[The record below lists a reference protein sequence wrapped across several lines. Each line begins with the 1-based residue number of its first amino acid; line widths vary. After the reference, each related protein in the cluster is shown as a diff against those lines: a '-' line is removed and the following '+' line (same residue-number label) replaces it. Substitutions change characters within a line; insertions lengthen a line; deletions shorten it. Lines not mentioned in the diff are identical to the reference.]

1 MNRKQEIF
9 QSVLTNPYNN
19 DNFIGFVREFLNNV
33 EMVAPNRYVEVR
45 SNFSFYVNGYYHI
58 GNYISDDG
66 DKIAVISVC
75 LNRGDTVERARGMQ
89 RNFVKPLIESG
100 GCAGALVAFYT
111 KDEPNKWRLSF
122 IRMDYEFSK
131 GKVTEKLTPAKRYS
145 YLVGKGEPCH
155 TAQTRLYPIFLNDV
169 TNPGIDELEEA
180 FSVEKVTKEF
190 FDLYCEKYHQ
200 LREYLESNK
209 EFMIEAECRKFT
221 SEQFAKKLLG
231 QIVFLYF
238 IQKKGWL
245 GVEAIPVTLTEKAY
259 KNAFFAKGT
268 KSREIMPK
276 VYKEQP
282 DGTYRIIYDELK
294 KLSDEDEEI
303 LAGIVKGKPWGS
315 GPKDFMRK
323 IFEGCKSAGKNYF
336 DDYLEPLFY
345 TGLNKNRG
353 ENGFYAPLHRRI
365 PFLNGGLFE
374 QLDNY
379 EWEHNNFAIPNEL
392 FSNADTKGRDADG
405 ILDIF
410 DRYNFTMNE
419 DEPMERE
426 VAIDPE
432 MLGKVFENLLDVSDR
447 KSKGAFYTPRE
458 IVHYMC
464 QETLIN
470 YLVTKSGLPE
480 TDIRDFV
487 LYGDLMKDEDTTKAS
502 REGNRDMLISSN
514 IFDLQTG
521 VNRLKE
527 LDDLLANV
535 RVADL
540 AVGSGAFPLGM
551 LNEIVKARETL
562 SAYMAIGMNAF
573 QKKSFY
579 AYDRKPYDLKVN
591 TIKNCIYAC
600 DIEPSAVDIA
610 KLRLWLSIVIDDEIA
625 AEAGNGEFD
634 AHTKPRQLPNL
645 DCNIICGNSLIDEFK
660 GNKLIS
666 ESELLHNVSE
676 NSQMTMYQGGV
687 DSLIGELIK
696 LQDKL
701 FFVKEHDEKEEIKQ
715 KIQDIYNQIILEQLQ
730 GSPEQIEE
738 YYEAIKE
745 PSKPFVLWQLYFPN
759 VFRDNGGFDIV
770 IGNPPYVSTKGQG
783 NDEKN
788 DLMKIYGF
796 ADDLYYHFIVKAFEL
811 LNEDG
816 TNSMITPDT
825 YFTTGTKVGLRD
837 ELTKRRLIA
846 LVHLGH
852 DVFESAMVST
862 AIFVSSNKPN
872 SHNEMTVI
880 DVKGKESLGEGV
892 KYRFCQDEFIHS
904 MNKAFFVPDEANIL
918 IHNKMSAIQNE
929 LLNTYGSMIMTSKD
943 ISKNAKQ
950 LSAYRDKLCYG
961 DWTLIGL
968 VTEGGQG
975 LATANNGKFV
985 GVKEGTK
992 EASRIRAT
1000 RGSKLAEVNQTYHTS
1015 YELPCDESEIWEL
1028 FENIKEKYGRDVFG
1042 QGYLYR
1048 IVPDSLICD
1057 ISEMSIKA
1065 RDYGISGEKTYVPYE
1080 KGDKDGNRWYLETPY
1095 LIDWSEENV
1104 TFLRENSG
1112 KKGKGMP
1119 VVRNQQFYFREGF
1132 CYSDIKTFF
1141 IRCRLKGKS
1150 IHDVKS
1156 MSLFPVAEKIPY
1168 YYLISLINSKL
1179 IATVIYNFLN
1189 NTPSFQINDCRILPI
1204 PVPTEESLK
1213 KCKILFDDA
1222 INIQKEFFAGKISK
1236 EQRDEVLAEA
1246 QKKIDLYVCDLY
1258 DIEYELLSHYEE

>member
-155 TAQTRLYPIFLNDV
+155 TAQARLYPIFLNDD

-200 LREYLESNK
+200 LREYLESNE
-209 EFMIEAECRKFT
+209 EFMAEAEYRKFT

-245 GVEAIPVTLTEKAY
+245 GVEAIPVTMTEKAY
-259 KNAFFAKGT
+259 KNAFFARGT
-268 KSREIMPK
+268 KSREIMPQ
-276 VYKEQP
+276 VYRQQE
-282 DGTYRIIYDELK
+282 DGSYRIVYEELK
-294 KLSDEDEEI
+294 KLSDADEEF

-323 IFEGCKSAGKNYF
+323 IFEGCKSANKNYF
-336 DDYLEPLFY
+336 HDYLEPLFY

-464 QETLIN
+464 QETLIK
-470 YLVTKSGLPE
+470 YLITESGLPE
-480 TDIRDFV
+480 EDIRDFI
-487 LYGDLMKDEDTTKAS
+487 LYGDLMKDEDTTKLA
-502 REGNRDMLISSN
+502 REGNKEMLISGN
-514 IFDLQTG
+514 IFDLQRG
-521 VNRLKE
+521 VNRLQE
-527 LDDLLANV
+527 IDNLLANV
-535 RVADL
+535 KVADL

-562 SAYMAIGMNAF
+562 SAYMTIGMNGF
-573 QKKSFY
+573 QIKSFY

-600 DIEPSAVDIA
+600 DIDPSAVDIA
-610 KLRLWLSIVIDDEIA
+610 KLRLWLSIVIDDELV
-625 AEAGNGEFD
+625 EDVGNGEFN
-634 AHTKPRQLPNL
+634 AHSKPKQLPNL
-645 DCNIICGNSLIDEFK
+645 ECNIICGNSLVNEFMK
-660 GNKLIS
+660 TELIS
-666 ESELLHNVSE
+666 QSYLLKNESNQ
-676 NSQMTMYQGGV
+676 SQLSIFQAGV
-687 DSLIGELIK
+687 DSLISELIR
-696 LQDKL
+696 LQDRL
-701 FFVKEHDEKEEIKQ
+701 FFTKEHNEKDEIKN
-715 KIQDIYNQIILEQLQ
+715 KIQEIYDKIILEQLFGNQ
-730 GSPEQIEE
+730 VAVEKYNDSV
-738 YYEAIKE
+738 ALS
-745 PSKPFVLWQLYFPN
+745 SKPFILWQLYFPH
-759 VFRDNGGFDIV
+759 VYRDKGGFDII
-770 IGNPPYVSTKGQG
+770 IGNPPYIRERDNKTVFEPVNSTKFGKKYHQG
-783 NDEKN
+783 KMDYWYYFLHRAIELTNKQGTISFITPRYWLNGAGASNLIKRIKEELSFSVMVDIGKLKVFDNVVGYHMIAQYSKIITDEFKYKKLENTLDDIAREHDTDNIKIKMLKN
-788 DLMKIYGF
+788 SDIITDSYEILLEKQEGYDDCIMLGDIADVSQGVVEASDRVSKRLYAKYPREDVFVGKGIFVLTDEEVEGLVLSEEEKQLLVPYADGSNIGRYNISKSNCWLIYSDQDARQKIATDSRYARIKEHLDNMGEYITSSNGPYGIHRPRKRYYFNSPKIIMPSMFDINNFTIDYETHYYVGMSFSCIVVNNPEYLLEYVLAVLNSTVAKEWFHSFGKKRGVGVDIGVDKVRTFPIKPCDMSVQKQIEAKVKLLVQDYNANIQLDDEVNEIIKEIYG
-796 ADDLYYHFIVKAFEL
+796 VK
-811 LNEDG
+811 
-816 TNSMITPDT
+816 
-825 YFTTGTKVGLRD
+825 
-837 ELTKRRLIA
+837 
-846 LVHLGH
+846 
-852 DVFESAMVST
+852 
-862 AIFVSSNKPN
+862 
-872 SHNEMTVI
+872 
-880 DVKGKESLGEGV
+880 
-892 KYRFCQDEFIHS
+892 
-904 MNKAFFVPDEANIL
+904 
-918 IHNKMSAIQNE
+918 
-929 LLNTYGSMIMTSKD
+929 
-943 ISKNAKQ
+943 
-950 LSAYRDKLCYG
+950 
-961 DWTLIGL
+961 
-968 VTEGGQG
+968 
-975 LATANNGKFV
+975 
-985 GVKEGTK
+985 
-992 EASRIRAT
+992 
-1000 RGSKLAEVNQTYHTS
+1000 
-1015 YELPCDESEIWEL
+1015 
-1028 FENIKEKYGRDVFG
+1028 
-1042 QGYLYR
+1042 
-1048 IVPDSLICD
+1048 
-1057 ISEMSIKA
+1057 
-1065 RDYGISGEKTYVPYE
+1065 
-1080 KGDKDGNRWYLETPY
+1080 
-1095 LIDWSEENV
+1095 
-1104 TFLRENSG
+1104 
-1112 KKGKGMP
+1112 
-1119 VVRNQQFYFREGF
+1119 
-1132 CYSDIKTFF
+1132 
-1141 IRCRLKGKS
+1141 
-1150 IHDVKS
+1150 
-1156 MSLFPVAEKIPY
+1156 
-1168 YYLISLINSKL
+1168 
-1179 IATVIYNFLN
+1179 
-1189 NTPSFQINDCRILPI
+1189 
-1204 PVPTEESLK
+1204 
-1213 KCKILFDDA
+1213 
-1222 INIQKEFFAGKISK
+1222 
-1236 EQRDEVLAEA
+1236 
-1246 QKKIDLYVCDLY
+1246 
-1258 DIEYELLSHYEE
+1258 

>member
-1 MNRKQEIF
+1 MSRKQEIF
-9 QSVLTNPYNN
+9 QAVLTSPYNN
-19 DNFIGFVREFLNNV
+19 DNFVAFVREFLNNV

-75 LNRGDTVERARGMQ
+75 LNRGDTVERARGIQ

-100 GCAGALVAFYT
+100 GCAGALVAFFT
-111 KDEPNKWRLSF
+111 KDEPDKWRLSF

-315 GPKDFMRK
+315 GPKNFMRK
-323 IFEGCKSAGKNYF
+323 IFEGCQSAGKNYF

-379 EWEHNNFAIPNEL
+379 EWEYNNFAIPNEL
-392 FSNADTKGRDADG
+392 FSNADTKGREADG

-432 MLGKVFENLLDVSDR
+432 MLGKVFENLLDVKDR

-480 TDIRDFV
+480 TDIRDFI

-645 DCNIICGNSLIDEFK
+645 DCNIICGNSLMDEFK

-676 NSQMTMYQGGV
+676 NSQMTIYQGGV
-687 DSLIGELIK
+687 DSLISELIK

-701 FFVKEHDEKEEIKQ
+701 FFVKEHDEKEEIKK
-715 KIQDIYNQIILEQLQ
+715 KIQDIYNQIILEQLH
-730 GSPEQIEE
+730 GNPELIEE

-745 PSKPFVLWQLYFPN
+745 SSKPFVLWQLYFPH

-770 IGNPPYVSTKGQG
+770 IGNPPYVGQKGNAEIFEKFKASPKWKNFYERKQDLYYYFIVRGMELGNKNSNLSFIIPPYFITALAAGKLRQMIVDNKRIKSIVNFSGHVRVFDSASIDSLIIHLDGGDKSKPIQIIEPSEAKTIEEFPHYDSKISTDMLDSSEWYIFKDTDTVEISTKGKINLGEIATISPGIQTG
-783 NDEKN
+783 CDRLSNSHITKYGLSEEEYTKNEGIFVFSNDEMEK
-788 DLMKIYGF
+788 
-796 ADDLYYHFIVKAFEL
+796 FEL
-811 LNEDG
+811 TDEERVFFKPFYK
-816 TNSMITPDT
+816 NSDLQKWYTVSD
-825 YFTTGTKVGLRD
+825 YTGK
-837 ELTKRRLIA
+837 
-846 LVHLGH
+846 
-852 DVFESAMVST
+852 
-862 AIFVSSNKPN
+862 
-872 SHNEMTVI
+872 
-880 DVKGKESLGEGV
+880 
-892 KYRFCQDEFIHS
+892 
-904 MNKAFFVPDEANIL
+904 IL
-918 IHNKMSAIQNE
+918 IT
-929 LLNTYGSMIMTSKD
+929 NTI
-943 ISKNAKQ
+943 
-950 LSAYRDKLCYG
+950 DKIEC
-961 DWTLIGL
+961 
-968 VTEGGQG
+968 
-975 LATANNGKFV
+975 
-985 GVKEGTK
+985 
-992 EASRIRAT
+992 
-1000 RGSKLAEVNQTYHTS
+1000 
-1015 YELPCDESEIWEL
+1015 
-1028 FENIKEKYGRDVFG
+1028 FENIENHLSRFRTVLDGRYRNFALKNADKEGKWWYMFGYRPNTNFDGEKIVTPYRCKEVRFSYSDKPLYANMDIFYIDIHNEEYQVKYILGILNSMLMSYWLKHNCKMKGDVMELITEPMSKIPIPIVDFEL
-1042 QGYLYR
+1042 QKCIVQMVDVIINKQQNLEPYDDVQKLLDEKIFDLYR
-1048 IVPDSLICD
+1048 L
-1057 ISEMSIKA
+1057 
-1065 RDYGISGEKTYVPYE
+1065 
-1080 KGDKDGNRWYLETPY
+1080 
-1095 LIDWSEENV
+1095 SEEEIRIIKEV
-1104 TFLRENSG
+1104 ENG
-1112 KKGKGMP
+1112 
-1119 VVRNQQFYFREGF
+1119 
-1132 CYSDIKTFF
+1132 
-1141 IRCRLKGKS
+1141 
-1150 IHDVKS
+1150 
-1156 MSLFPVAEKIPY
+1156 
-1168 YYLISLINSKL
+1168 
-1179 IATVIYNFLN
+1179 
-1189 NTPSFQINDCRILPI
+1189 
-1204 PVPTEESLK
+1204 
-1213 KCKILFDDA
+1213 
-1222 INIQKEFFAGKISK
+1222 
-1236 EQRDEVLAEA
+1236 
-1246 QKKIDLYVCDLY
+1246 
-1258 DIEYELLSHYEE
+1258 

>member
-9 QSVLTNPYNN
+9 QSVLINPYNN
-19 DNFIGFVREFLNNV
+19 DSFVAFVRELLNNV

-58 GNYISDDG
+58 GNYTSDDG
-66 DKIAVISVC
+66 DKIAIISVC
-75 LNRGDTVERARGMQ
+75 LNRGDTVERARGVQ

-111 KDEPNKWRLSF
+111 KDEPTKWRLSF

-200 LREYLESNK
+200 LREYLEASD
-209 EFMIEAECRKFT
+209 EFMAEAEYRKFT
-221 SEQFAKKLLG
+221 SEQFAKKLMG

-245 GVEAIPVTLTEKAY
+245 GVEAIPVSMTEKAY
-259 KNAFFAKGT
+259 KNAFFARGT

-276 VYKEQP
+276 VYTQQP
-282 DGTYRIIYDELK
+282 DGSYKIVFAELQ
-294 KLSDEDEEI
+294 KLSDDDEEF

-315 GPKDFMRK
+315 GPKNFMRK
-323 IFEGCKSAGKNYF
+323 MFEGCESSGKNYF
-336 DDYLEPLFY
+336 HDYLEPLFY

-353 ENGFYAPLHRRI
+353 ENGFYSPLHRRI

-379 EWEHNNFAIPNEL
+379 EWEHNNFALPNEL
-392 FSNADTKGRDADG
+392 FSNLATKGRDADG

-464 QETLIN
+464 QETLVN

-480 TDIRDFV
+480 ADIRDFI
-487 LYGDLMKDEDTTKAS
+487 LYGDLMKDEDTTKSA
-502 REGNRDMLISSN
+502 REGNQKMLISAN
-514 IFDLQTG
+514 IFDISSG

-527 LDDLLANV
+527 LDDLLATV

-551 LNEIVKARETL
+551 LNEIVKARETI

-625 AEAGNGEFD
+625 EDAGNGEFD

-660 GNKLIS
+660 GVSLITES
-666 ESELLHNVSE
+666 SLLNNESENKQQTVF
-676 NSQMTMYQGGV
+676 QTGV
-687 DSLIGELIK
+687 DSMLSKLIE

-701 FFVKEHDEKEEIKQ
+701 FFTKEHEEKEEIKANIQ
-715 KIQDIYNQIILEQLQ
+715 KIYDDIIVEQLQ
-730 GSPEQIEE
+730 GNEELIEKYFE
-738 YYEAIKE
+738 CSKQA
-745 PSKPFVLWQLYFPN
+745 SKPFILWQLYFPR
-759 VFRDNGGFDIV
+759 VFRDNSGFDAV
-770 IGNPPYVSTKGQG
+770 IGNPPYG
-783 NDEKN
+783 
-788 DLMKIYGF
+788 
-796 ADDLYYHFIVKAFEL
+796 L
-811 LNEDG
+811 LN
-816 TNSMITPDT
+816 
-825 YFTTGTKVGLRD
+825 K
-837 ELTKRRLIA
+837 K
-846 LVHLGH
+846 
-852 DVFESAMVST
+852 
-862 AIFVSSNKPN
+862 
-872 SHNEMTVI
+872 
-880 DVKGKESLGEGV
+880 
-892 KYRFCQDEFIHS
+892 
-904 MNKAFFVPDEANIL
+904 
-918 IHNKMSAIQNE
+918 QNQ
-929 LLNTYGSMIMTSKD
+929 NTSIMAD
-943 ISKNAKQ
+943 
-950 LSAYRDKLCYG
+950 
-961 DWTLIGL
+961 
-968 VTEGGQG
+968 
-975 LATANNGKFV
+975 
-985 GVKEGTK
+985 
-992 EASRIRAT
+992 
-1000 RGSKLAEVNQTYHTS
+1000 
-1015 YELPCDESEIWEL
+1015 
-1028 FENIKEKYGRDVFG
+1028 
-1042 QGYLYR
+1042 
-1048 IVPDSLICD
+1048 
-1057 ISEMSIKA
+1057 
-1065 RDYGISGEKTYVPYE
+1065 
-1080 KGDKDGNRWYLETPY
+1080 
-1095 LIDWSEENV
+1095 
-1104 TFLRENSG
+1104 
-1112 KKGKGMP
+1112 
-1119 VVRNQQFYFREGF
+1119 
-1132 CYSDIKTFF
+1132 
-1141 IRCRLKGKS
+1141 
-1150 IHDVKS
+1150 
-1156 MSLFPVAEKIPY
+1156 
-1168 YYLISLINSKL
+1168 
-1179 IATVIYNFLN
+1179 
-1189 NTPSFQINDCRILPI
+1189 
-1204 PVPTEESLK
+1204 
-1213 KCKILFDDA
+1213 
-1222 INIQKEFFAGKISK
+1222 
-1236 EQRDEVLAEA
+1236 
-1246 QKKIDLYVCDLY
+1246 
-1258 DIEYELLSHYEE
+1258 EYELKYYKTNKILQPAKGGMINIFRLFICKSFGLLKKDGHLSLIFPMAFMCDLSAFNLRKFVLNENKIDYLEAFPERDNENKRVFKSAKMSVCILGASRTKVDENNSFPMRISTDKYVDLKSPKTWMSLRDIKVIDNSSLTIPLMKPEEYKILLKVSDNSSRMSEFSKCYTGEIDLSLNKKYVHLENTYARMLRGAQVQKFYTTYNISQGDILYLDDVAYLKENDTPRSKHHLQKRIVMQGITGVNEKYRLKMTIAEEGIFCANSVNYLLLGDKIYYFLGLLNSHLLNWVFAKLSTNSNVNGYEVDNIPVKVADEDVCKKVEQKVKQLLLVPNDENTQQELDELVYSIYGLSEEEKTIIEQRY